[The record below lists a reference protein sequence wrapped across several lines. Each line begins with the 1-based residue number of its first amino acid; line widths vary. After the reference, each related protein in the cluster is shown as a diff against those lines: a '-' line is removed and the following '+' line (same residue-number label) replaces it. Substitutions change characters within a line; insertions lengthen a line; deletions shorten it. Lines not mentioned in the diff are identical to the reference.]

1 MQSLLDDSAPLVLE
15 SLPTAK
21 LELGATLQ
29 GREEYYAARTSAE
42 ELRRSNLCLYRAR
55 HERRTHK

>member
-1 MQSLLDDSAPLVLE
+1 VLE

-42 ELRRSNLCLYRAR
+42 ELRRSKYRAR